1 MFPLIIPCL
10 NSTWKCQETKRTLR
24 NMTEDCLMVSAVSKE
39 KDGSTGSLNTDISVE
54 NYTKD
59 LLRSPSR
66 RQRFQVMIDH
76 EFLKIHVNC
85 LWEFQARAAE
95 MAAAGKARMSDF
107 WYRHKDSSSGAEV
120 AVDALS
126 QHDVGLVNLF
136 TSVRCVYFVFSLI

>member
-76 EFLKIHVNC
+76 EFLKNIVSSC
-85 LWEFQARAAE
+85 QLF
-95 MAAAGKARMSDF
+95 MGVLG
-107 WYRHKDSSSGAEV
+107 SSSRNGGSRE
-120 AVDALS
+120 S
-126 QHDVGLVNLF
+126 
-136 TSVRCVYFVFSLI
+136 